1 MTAVIV
7 GRVGWLA
14 VASQQRPCGVRS
26 VVGLLVGGRLFRRS
40 ERSWMEV
47 AEDSERLGRGV
58 RRGRSVCKSVCD
70 YRNYDKPLEVL
81 KVESHTSH
89 LTGMDVK
96 IARA

>member
-1 MTAVIV
+1 ML
-7 GRVGWLA
+7 VGWLA
-14 VASQQRPCGVRS
+14 VASQQQPCGVRS

-47 AEDSERLGRGV
+47 AEDSSERMGAGIEED
-58 RRGRSVCKSVCD
+58 GRSGKVCVTS
-70 YRNYDKPLEVL
+70 NYNKPLQVR

-96 IARA
+96 ITKA